1 MPCGRPSER
10 VATIDGRRITYEL
23 HRSPRRRKNVTL
35 SVEGELLRVL
45 SPVRASQRL
54 IDEFIQQRADWITKR
69 LAAEHPAGL
78 QAELREGGSLPLL
91 GGRYPIVASHVP
103 FDFDG
108 QRFQV
113 DVERPDRAAFA
124 EGWLREYARGHF
136 ATRVEY
142 WSPIVGVQP
151 ARIQM
156 RNQKTR
162 WGSASSSGTL
172 SFNWRLILAHPDI
185 VDYVVVHE
193 LCHFI
198 QPNHS
203 RAYWQLVESILPDY
217 KERRQALK
225 DASDGLN
232 W

>member
-1 MPCGRPSER
+1 MAIIEGRQ
-10 VATIDGRRITYEL
+10 ITYEL

-54 IDEFIQQRADWITKR
+54 IDEFIQRRADWITER

-78 QAELREGGSLPLL
+78 QTELREGGSLPLL
-91 GGRYPIVASHVP
+91 GGRYPVVASLVP
-103 FDFDG
+103 FHFDG
-108 QRFQV
+108 ERFLV
-113 DVERPDRAAFA
+113 NVGRPERAAFA
-124 EGWLREYARGHF
+124 ERWLREYARGHF
-136 ATRVEY
+136 TARVEY
-142 WSPIVGVQP
+142 WSPIVGAEAK
-151 ARIQM
+151 ARLQI

-162 WGSASSSGTL
+162 WGSASSNGTL
-172 SFNWRLILAHPDI
+172 SFNWRLIFAHPDI

-203 RAYWQLVESILPDY
+203 KEYWQLVESILPDY
-217 KERRQALK
+217 RDRRQALK
-225 DASDGLN
+225 DASDNLI

>member
-1 MPCGRPSER
+1 MAIIEGRQ
-10 VATIDGRRITYEL
+10 ITYEL

-54 IDEFIQQRADWITKR
+54 IDEFIQRRADWITER

-78 QAELREGGSLPLL
+78 QTELREGGSLPLL
-91 GGRYPIVASHVP
+91 GGRYPVVASLVP
-103 FDFDG
+103 FHFDG
-108 QRFQV
+108 ERFLV
-113 DVERPDRAAFA
+113 NVGRPERAAFA
-124 EGWLREYARGHF
+124 EGWLREYVRGHF
-136 ATRVEY
+136 AARVQY
-142 WSPIVGVQP
+142 WSPIVGAKP
-151 ARIQM
+151 ARMQI

-162 WGSASSSGTL
+162 WGSASSNGTL
-172 SFNWRLILAHPDI
+172 SFNWRLIFAHPDI

-203 RAYWQLVESILPDY
+203 KEYWQLVESILPDY
-217 KERRQALK
+217 RDRRQALK
-225 DASDGLN
+225 DASDSLI